1 MKNNIE
7 TNLKKY
13 TANSESNNI
22 SRNNKINE
30 NIINTVEK
38 YRKLILESEKFIWQ
52 HPETG
57 YKEYETSAYMKK
69 VFLDLG
75 YEIIEAE
82 GITGFYTILDTGRPG
97 PEVLVLSE
105 LDSVIC
111 PNHPEANPE
120 TGAVHACGHNAQC
133 AALIGVAAALKDSEV
148 RKELWGKVRLC
159 AVPAEELLEL
169 EYRNELKK
177 QGKIKYFSGK
187 TEFLSRGY
195 FDGVDM
201 AFMVHAAPV
210 YMVVKGA
217 VGCITKQITYK
228 GKAAHAGGA
237 PWEGVNALYAAN
249 CGINAVNALRETFK
263 EEDIIRFHPIITK
276 GGEMVNGIPD
286 EAVMESYV
294 RGVGFDA
301 ICKANK
307 KINRAL
313 CGGAVSL
320 GANVRI
326 KDGLGYAP
334 LINDDKMI
342 MVAEIAA
349 NEILRGYSFTVCEDI
364 GSGSTDMG
372 DLSCIMP
379 VVHPYAGG
387 ATGKSHGSDYKIED
401 PVAAC
406 VDNAKFQLRLL
417 NLLLS
422 EKAVMA
428 KKIINEYNPTFKS
441 KEEYLSFANSLSY
454 DEETV
459 EYKKDKVIIKF
470 PVKKR

>member
-1 MKNNIE
+1 
-7 TNLKKY
+7 
-13 TANSESNNI
+13 
-22 SRNNKINE
+22 
-30 NIINTVEK
+30 
-38 YRKLILESEKFIWQ
+38 
-52 HPETG
+52 
-57 YKEYETSAYMKK
+57 MKK
-69 VFLDLG
+69 VFENLG
-75 YEIIEAE
+75 YEITEAD
-82 GITGFYTILDTGRPG
+82 GITGFYTILDTGRSG
-97 PEVLVLSE
+97 PEVLILAE

-133 AALIGVAAALKDSEV
+133 AALIGVAAALKDSEMK
-148 RKELWGKVRLC
+148 KELWGRVRLC
-159 AVPAEELLEL
+159 VVPAEELLEL
-169 EYRNELKK
+169 DYRNQLRK

-210 YMVVKGA
+210 YTIVKGA

-237 PWEGVNALYAAN
+237 PWDGVNALYAAN
-249 CGINAVNALRETFK
+249 CGINAVNAIRETFK

-286 EAVMESYV
+286 ETVMESYV
-294 RGVGFDA
+294 RGVSFDA
-301 ICKANK
+301 ICKANE

-313 CGGAVSL
+313 CGGALSM
-320 GANVRI
+320 GANVKI
-326 KDGLGYAP
+326 KDELGYAP
-334 LINDDKMI
+334 LINDDNMI
-342 MVAEIAA
+342 KAAELAA
-349 NEILRGYSFTVCEDI
+349 KDILKKYSFTVSGDI

-387 ATGKSHGSDYKIED
+387 AAGKSHGSDYKIED

-422 EKAVMA
+422 NKAVMA
-428 KKIINEYNPTFKS
+428 KKIIKEYKPIFKS
-441 KEEYLSFANSLSY
+441 KEEYLSFADSLTF
-454 DEETV
+454 EGEPV
-459 EYKKDKVIIKF
+459 EYKKDKAI
-470 PVKKR
+470 VKYTLKNR